1 MLECLPLNTENEID
15 GSAFMDL
22 TEADIKQL
30 IKPLGAVK
38 KILRLQ
44 KSLSIPHSPVSKLK
58 FFYFIF
64 QKIIIFI

>member
-44 KSLSIPHSPVSKLK
+44 K
-58 FFYFIF
+58 
-64 QKIIIFI
+64 